1 MGGTSAL
8 TWQAAELEYLVIQPR
23 GDKSRHLSSL
33 YEDSS
38 FPFWKAPTWPTF
50 HRESKGAVERIG
62 FRASLKVC
70 TQRTTTKLIKDSA
83 SLYSVIS
90 VSYWICEAYRTDIS
104 PDEDPPL
111 STSGFAENGSGEI
124 WEINAL
130 SGCLSLLLT
139 KASPYQSL
147 TCALK

>member
-1 MGGTSAL
+1 M
-8 TWQAAELEYLVIQPR
+8 
-23 GDKSRHLSSL
+23 
-33 YEDSS
+33 
-38 FPFWKAPTWPTF
+38 
-50 HRESKGAVERIG
+50 ERIG

-90 VSYWICEAYRTDIS
+90 VSYWICEEYRTDVS
-104 PDEDPPL
+104 TDEDPPL

-139 KASPYQSL
+139 KASPHQSL
-147 TCALK
+147 ICALK